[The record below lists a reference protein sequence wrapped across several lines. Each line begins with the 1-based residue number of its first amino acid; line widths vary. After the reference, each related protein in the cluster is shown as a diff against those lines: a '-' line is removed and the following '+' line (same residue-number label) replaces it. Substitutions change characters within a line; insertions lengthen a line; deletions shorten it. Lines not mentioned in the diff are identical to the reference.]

1 MMQIN
6 SYDIVYKLDKK
17 RRKMK
22 KIKVLFLITMMIT
35 YACSDDTSDVSRTT
49 HFAVIKLEGKNPML
63 LVAGSAYEEPGA
75 TATAGD
81 SKIEV
86 KTAYSKGE
94 YFKTEGIGTSTDNPD
109 KYTIT
114 YSATNQDGFDAQ
126 SFRLVWVAKTGDLVN
141 SIEGLYQADV
151 QRAPKFEKTDKYSGL
166 SYIVIK
172 QTEKNKYEISDAL
185 GGYYDI
191 GRNYGSSYA
200 GHGVVITIN
209 DLSQGEV
216 SISPSNP
223 LFGSTINLTDFTV
236 DKVNKKITFTANAAF
251 GNGTFKVQLTQVKL

>member
-6 SYDIVYKLDKK
+6 HYNIVDKLNEK
-17 RRKMK
+17 RIKMK

-49 HFAVIKLEGKNPML
+49 HFALIKLEGKNPFL
-63 LVAGSAYEEPGA
+63 LAQGEDYKDPGA

-94 YFKTEGIGTSTDNPD
+94 YFKTKGIDTSTDNPD

-126 SFRLVWVAKTGDLVN
+126 DSRSVWVAKTGDLVN
-141 SIEGLYQADV
+141 SIGGLYKSDV
-151 QRAPKFEKTDKYSGL
+151 QRAPKFEKTSKYSGL
-166 SYIVIK
+166 SYILIK
-172 QTEKNKYEISDAL
+172 QTGKNKYEISDAL

-200 GHGVVITIN
+200 GIGVVITIN
-209 DLSQGEV
+209 DLSSGDI
-216 SISPSNP
+216 SISPSKP
-223 LFGSTINLTDFTV
+223 LFGSAINLTDFTV

-251 GNGTFKVQLTQVKL
+251 SNGTFKVQLTQVKL